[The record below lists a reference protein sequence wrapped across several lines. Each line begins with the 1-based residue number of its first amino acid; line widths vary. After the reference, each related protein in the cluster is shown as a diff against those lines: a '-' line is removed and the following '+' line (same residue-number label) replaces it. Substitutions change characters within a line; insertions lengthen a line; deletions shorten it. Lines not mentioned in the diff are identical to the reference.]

1 MNTTSKTKNTAW
13 FGGSFSV
20 IPFDAV
26 LDKRLKPRQLK
37 VLLILAKH
45 ADRSSGIAYPSLDR
59 IAEMCGFFS
68 NGLPDRALVSRL
80 ISNESGKGTGPG
92 LVQLGYVKKLGWL
105 ANRTSQ
111 SYRLQCA
118 HISVDDLNQPTNRQ
132 KSEVEAKTELEAKKE
147 RRLAKERADAEAYF
161 SEFEDEK
168 YKDAVIEMPVM
179 NSPQSRTVDCE
190 YTKNDVQQ
198 AFRDGTW
205 GDIPRHI
212 VEHYGFRYSFAE

>member
-20 IPFDAV
+20 IPFETV

-80 ISNESGKGTGPG
+80 ISNESGKGTGLG
-92 LVQLGYVKKLGWL
+92 LVQLGFVKKLGWL

-118 HISVDDLNQPTNRQ
+118 HTSADDLNQPTNRQ
-132 KSEVEAKTELEAKKE
+132 KSDVEVKIELEAKKE
-147 RRLAKERADAEAYF
+147 RRQEKERAEAEAYF
-161 SEFEDEK
+161 SELEDEK
-168 YKDAVIEMPVM
+168 YRDAVIDMPILSSM
-179 NSPQSRTVDCE
+179 QSRTVDCE
-190 YTKNDVQQ
+190 YTKDEVQQ
-198 AFRDGTW
+198 SFRDGTW